1 MRYVDAFNHFFPSAF
16 FREMLQTPAG
26 SKDLGKRMRGIPAVH
41 DIDVRRRV
49 VEEFDDYTQILSLGL
64 PPAELLVGP
73 DRSPELNRI
82 GNDGLAEL
90 VAKYPDR
97 FVGYAASLP
106 MDVPEAAAREAER
119 VLAAGANALQLFT
132 NVKGLPLDDPR
143 FLPIFEIAAKS
154 GRPILLHPVRTP
166 ATADYASETFSRY
179 EIWTILGWPYE
190 TSVAMARLVFSG
202 VLDRFPDLKVVT
214 HHLGAMIPYFSDRI
228 RYGWHQL
235 GTRTS
240 GEDLDAVAKR
250 MKKPV
255 IDYFKDFYGD
265 TALCGSRASVICGLD
280 FFGADHVLFA
290 TDCPFDPEGGRG
302 FIREVIAV
310 MESLDLPADERAK
323 VCFRNAERLF
333 GLNGRA
339 A

>member
-1 MRYVDAFNHFFPSAF
+1 MRYIDAFNHFFPSAF
-16 FREMLQTPAG
+16 FQEMLQTPAG

-49 VEEFDDYTQILSLGL
+49 VDEFDDYTQVLSLGL
-64 PPAELLVGP
+64 PPAELLVGSEQ
-73 DRSPELNRI
+73 SPELNRI

-106 MDVPEAAAREAER
+106 MDVPDAAAREAER

-143 FLPIFEIAAKS
+143 FLPIFEIAAKA

-240 GEDLDAVAKR
+240 DEDLGAVAKR

-255 IDYFKDFYGD
+255 IEYFKGFYGD
-265 TALCGSRASVICGLD
+265 TALCGSRASVVCGLD

-310 MESLDLPADERAK
+310 MESLDLAPDAREK
-323 VCFRNAERLF
+323 ICFRNAERLF
-333 GLNGRA
+333 GLGNG
-339 A
+339 

>member
-1 MRYVDAFNHFFPSAF
+1 MRHIDAFNHFFPARF
-16 FREMLQTPAG
+16 FAEMLETPAG
-26 SKDLGKRMRGIPAVH
+26 TKDLGKRMRGIPAVH
-41 DIDVRRRV
+41 DVDVRLRV
-49 VEEFDDYTQILSLGL
+49 LDAFDDLTQVLSLGL

-73 DRSPELNRI
+73 DRSPALNRI

-90 VAKYPDR
+90 VAKHPDR

-106 MDVPEAAAREAER
+106 MDVPDEAAREAER
-119 VLAAGANALQLFT
+119 VFADGACALQLFT
-132 NVKGLPLDDPR
+132 NVKGIPLDDPR
-143 FLPIFEIAAKS
+143 FLPVFEIAVKA

-166 ATADYASETFSRY
+166 ATPDYSTETQSRY

-202 VLDRFPDLKVVT
+202 MLDRFPDLKVIT

-228 RYGWHQL
+228 RYGWSQL

-240 GEDLDAVAKR
+240 GENLEALAQR

-255 IDYFKDFYGD
+255 VDYLKDVYGD
-265 TALCGSRASVICGLD
+265 TALCGSPASIACGID

-290 TDCPFDPEGGRG
+290 SDCPFDPEGGRG
-302 FIREVIAV
+302 FIREVKAAI
-310 MESLDLPADERAK
+310 ESLDLAPADREK
-323 VCFRNAERLF
+323 ICFRNAERLF
-333 GLNGRA
+333 GLASSG
-339 A
+339 